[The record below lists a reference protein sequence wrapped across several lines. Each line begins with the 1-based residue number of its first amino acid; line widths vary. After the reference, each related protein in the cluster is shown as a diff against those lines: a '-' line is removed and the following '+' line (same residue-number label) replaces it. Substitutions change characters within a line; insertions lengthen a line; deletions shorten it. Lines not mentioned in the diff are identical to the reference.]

1 MEGYRHIASADEL
14 GSAKPADIF
23 TLQKAVGVDPKD
35 PVIEKFQRLRWFFEA
50 KTPRYD
56 RIHRLRLRY
65 NLQAQRQPPIEGGS
79 NIVIPIVRYIC
90 QSVVERLLL
99 THFASEPFILV
110 RPVRTATATNDLE
123 LLLHHYQKKQPLKE
137 WYKVITDAV
146 LLGTGIGYK
155 MMVKPANDVE
165 VSTPYPYLRYV
176 PLENFIV
183 YPELPSLQG
192 VIAVGHKE
200 TVSLK
205 YLIDEYGLPEE
216 VLDRLW
222 GSPSNIPDQH
232 PLRVETP
239 ATGSGIVDLNRVIYY
254 CEGKYYHIQY
264 LPRFNLYLR
273 KEVYPFPI
281 FPYVIYTIMP
291 SATIFG
297 TGLGQMLEPFEEE
310 ITELHNLRLDNHLLT
325 NLPIFKV
332 RKGST
337 AQKIDSFSAGMKI
350 PVETPQDID
359 ILLMPQQFGGILQ
372 EEQSLM
378 QLATQ
383 ISGINEIL
391 MGQMPPASATAYA
404 VETALLEGA
413 VRFKAFY
420 ASAKEAFRMNAKLD
434 LLFLKK
440 WGDEVY
446 ISQVLNAP
454 SPLIDYT
461 IDDIV
466 RETEF
471 TIEPNTAS
479 VNRETDKQRWLI
491 VRQLMYDQLS
501 PEGKWE
507 VDAQILRLM
516 GINRPEAIIGEKP
529 TTPEP
534 PAPMPTTHP
543 LMGLSMSDEMMNTAL
558 AGAPISADAGVL
570 PSEGLGKMI

>member
-1 MEGYRHIASADEL
+1 MGEYQHIASADEL
-14 GSAKPADIF
+14 GSAKSADIF
-23 TLQKAVGVDPKD
+23 TLQKAVGLDPQD
-35 PVIEKFQRLRWFFEA
+35 PVLQKYQRMRWFFEA

-65 NLQAQRQPPIEGGS
+65 NLQAQRQPPIDGGS
-79 NIVIPIVRYIC
+79 NIVIPITRYIC

-99 THFASEPFILV
+99 THFSSEPYILV
-110 RPVRTATATNDLE
+110 RPIRTTTATNDLE
-123 LLLHHYQKKQPLKE
+123 LLLHHYQKKQPMKE
-137 WYKVITDAV
+137 WYKIITDAV
-146 LLGTGIGYK
+146 LLGTGVGYK
-155 MMVKPANDVE
+155 MMMKPANDSE

-176 PLENFIV
+176 PLENFFV
-183 YPELPSLQG
+183 YPELPTLQG

-205 YLIDEYGLPEE
+205 YLIDEYGLPDE
-216 VLDRLW
+216 VLERLW
-222 GSPSNIPDQH
+222 GSPANIPDQN

-239 ATGSGIVDLNRVIYY
+239 TTGWGIVELSRAIYY
-254 CEGKYYHIQY
+254 CEGKYYNIHY
-264 LPRFNLYLR
+264 LPRFGLYLR

-281 FPYVIYTIMP
+281 FPYVIYTVMP

-337 AQKIDSFSAGMKI
+337 AQKIDNFSAGMKI

-359 ILLMPQQFGGILQ
+359 VLLMPQQFGGILQ

-391 MGQMPPASATAYA
+391 TGQMPPASATAYA

-420 ASAKEAFRMNAKLD
+420 ASAKEAFRANAKLD

-491 VRQLMYDQLS
+491 VRQLMYEQLP
-501 PEGKWE
+501 PEGRWE

-529 TTPEP
+529 ATPET
-534 PAPMPTTHP
+534 PAPVPASHP
-543 LMGLSMSDEMMNTAL
+543 LMGLSMPNEML
-558 AGAPISADAGVL
+558 AGGALMEDMGGM
-570 PSEGLGKMI
+570 E